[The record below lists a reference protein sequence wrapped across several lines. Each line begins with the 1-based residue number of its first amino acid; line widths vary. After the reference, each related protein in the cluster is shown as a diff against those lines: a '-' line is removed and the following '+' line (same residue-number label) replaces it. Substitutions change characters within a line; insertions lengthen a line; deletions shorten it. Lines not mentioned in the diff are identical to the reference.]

1 VSKLTIGMLFGDRK
15 MRVYLLIIVVFLAR
29 SGFGQLSSR
38 IDPMTDNGLLGS
50 GWAFQRIL
58 SDAGYR
64 PIGVD
69 PLSTMSIYQALASGA
84 DGARPVSAPIPGG
97 VTIIISPTNENGA
110 GCVGF
115 VRDGSV
121 LCNSGRTG
129 QFVPTFSLQQW
140 IDRFGV
146 RFGYYFFVL
155 SEPSSVLA
163 KRESY

>member
-1 VSKLTIGMLFGDRK
+1 MRMALVSIGLLLAKL
-15 MRVYLLIIVVFLAR
+15 A
-29 SGFGQLSSR
+29 FGQLTSR
-38 IDPMTDNGLLGS
+38 TDPMTDNGLLGS
-50 GWAFQRIL
+50 GWVFQRIL
-58 SDAGYR
+58 ADAGYR

-69 PLSTMSIYQALASGA
+69 PLSTMSIYQALVSGA
-84 DGARPVSAPIPGG
+84 DGARPVSAPLPGG

-115 VRDGSV
+115 VRGGSV

-129 QFVPTFSLQQW
+129 RFGPAFNLQQW

-155 SEPSSVLA
+155 PEPNSALA